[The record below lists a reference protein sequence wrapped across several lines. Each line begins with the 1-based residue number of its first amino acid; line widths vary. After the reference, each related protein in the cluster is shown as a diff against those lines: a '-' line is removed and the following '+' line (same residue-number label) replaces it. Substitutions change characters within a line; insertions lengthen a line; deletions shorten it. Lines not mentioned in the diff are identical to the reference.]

1 MMDFS
6 LDWMQEAFMSAAL
19 PARFLYIP
27 HGGGPLPLL
36 GDEGHQELVGFLR
49 SFATSMHRPK
59 AIIVVSAHWEAT
71 VPTVTAGASPSLI
84 YDYYGFP
91 AEAYRLQYPAPGD
104 PALAGRIKAALNEA
118 GFSVVMD
125 TSHGFDHG
133 MFVPLTLMYPEADIP
148 CVQLSLVRGLDP
160 ALHLQMGQALAAL
173 GEEDILVLGSG
184 FSFHNMQEFF
194 NSPGPGVVG
203 DPRNDAFQAWLA
215 ETCGSSSLEPL
226 ERLER
231 LAAWETAPHS
241 RYCHPREE
249 HLLPLHVIAGAA
261 IGAGIASGDDAASG
275 ADTESDAGLS
285 SVARAHCQVLTV
297 LGKRSLVAF
306 WDSDR

>member
-1 MMDFS
+1 MATES
-6 LDWMQEAFMSAAL
+6 R
-19 PARFLYIP
+19 ARILYIP

-36 GDEGHQELVGFLR
+36 GDEGHLELVGFLR
-49 SFATSMHRPK
+49 SIAASMAKPK
-59 AIIVVSAHWEAT
+59 AIIVVSAHWEAS
-71 VPTVTAGASPSLI
+71 VPTVTAGAFPALI

-91 AEAYRLQYPAPGD
+91 DEAYRLRYPAPGD
-104 PALAGRIKAALNEA
+104 PDLAGRIKSALDVA
-118 GFSVVMD
+118 GLSLVMD
-125 TSHGFDHG
+125 TDRGFDHG
-133 MFVPLTLMYPEADIP
+133 LFVPLSLMYPEADIP

-160 ALHLQMGQALAAL
+160 ALHLRIGQALAAL
-173 GEEDILVLGSG
+173 VGEDILILGSG

-194 NSPGPGVVG
+194 WLPGTSGQG
-203 DPRNDAFQAWLA
+203 DPRNDAFQTWLA

-231 LAAWETAPHS
+231 LAAWEAAPHA

-249 HLLPLHVIAGAA
+249 HLLPLHVCAGMA
-261 IGAGIASGDDAASG
+261 IGAGSGS
-275 ADTESDAGLS
+275 AGGTGGGPGS
-285 SVARAHCQVLTV
+285 AGGTSARCLELTV

>member
-1 MMDFS
+1 MAT
-6 LDWMQEAFMSAAL
+6 EAL
-19 PARFLYIP
+19 ARMLYIP

-49 SFATSMHRPK
+49 SFAVSMARPK

-71 VPTVTAGASPSLI
+71 VPTLTAGAAPSLI

-91 AEAYRLQYPAPGD
+91 DEAYHVQYPAPGD
-104 PALAGRIKAALNEA
+104 PALAGRIESALRKA
-118 GFSVVMD
+118 GFPVVMD
-125 TSHGFDHG
+125 SDRGFDHG
-133 MFVPLTLMYPEADIP
+133 MFVPLALMYPEADIP

-160 ALHLQMGQALAAL
+160 ALHLRIGQALADLA
-173 GEEDILVLGSG
+173 GEDILILGSG

-194 NSPGPGVVG
+194 STAGPGVPA
-203 DPRNDAFQAWLA
+203 DPRNDVFQAWLA
-215 ETCGSSSLEPL
+215 ETCGSPDLGGQ

-231 LAAWETAPHS
+231 LAAWETAPHA

-261 IGAGIASGDDAASG
+261 IGLQTASSEGLPG
-275 ADTESDAGLS
+275 ATD
-285 SVARAHCQVLTV
+285 AHCQELTV